1 MNFHETALGR
11 RFFEG
16 QLPQLITALKEI
28 SAALNAPKPVMQMN
42 TEYREDYLVQL
53 YYTNFDPDTAPD
65 RETHT
70 WYLHYMVN
78 KDAIPSGYQCAVR
91 LSGAV
96 ELSPASFYSML
107 ENKNASELLGV
118 EVKSGEIVEID
129 DGLKP
134 CCFYVKFG
142 DSKYLPHW
150 DAARAR
156 ENQYRGGDDA

>member
-65 RETHT
+65 RETHAFYDSAIAQMQDEIRDAVT
-70 WYLHYMVN
+70 GELWQKIEHSYSTIATRTAAEREQAFVAGFRTAMTMMVCGLSAPKPN
-78 KDAIPSGYQCAVR
+78 KD
-91 LSGAV
+91 
-96 ELSPASFYSML
+96 
-107 ENKNASELLGV
+107 
-118 EVKSGEIVEID
+118 
-129 DGLKP
+129 
-134 CCFYVKFG
+134 
-142 DSKYLPHW
+142 
-150 DAARAR
+150 
-156 ENQYRGGDDA
+156 GGK

>member
-65 RETHT
+65 RETHAFYDSAIAQMQDEIRDAVT
-70 WYLHYMVN
+70 GELWQKIEHSYSTIATRTAAEREQAFAVGFRTAMTMMVCGLSAPKPN
-78 KDAIPSGYQCAVR
+78 KD
-91 LSGAV
+91 
-96 ELSPASFYSML
+96 
-107 ENKNASELLGV
+107 
-118 EVKSGEIVEID
+118 
-129 DGLKP
+129 
-134 CCFYVKFG
+134 
-142 DSKYLPHW
+142 
-150 DAARAR
+150 
-156 ENQYRGGDDA
+156 GGK